1 MFMLYRLFGSY
12 WLETFRVRE
21 TSRLSPGTLFP
32 GNIQQWLVARKEPGL
47 SPASTKRDA
56 TAVA

>member
-32 GNIQQWLVARKEPGL
+32 GNIQQWLVVSG
-47 SPASTKRDA
+47 
-56 TAVA
+56 